1 MTETTNVVKKETRT
15 SLFTPNFEPIEYG
28 SPVDMHIVAQE
39 PAFEIEKQYSFDTSS
54 YAKEHDDQ
62 SVMEMPTLERQ
73 TIVASEQKTEVYAR
87 PRLNARAKI
96 MISCY
101 SVIVAIM
108 IAFAIYSG
116 VMISS
121 YSADIASKNQIVASQ
136 VAVINSL
143 EQTYDSL
150 GENEAIEVSLPDG
163 FVSPDSS
170 NIKHIDGFEMQ
181 ERTEIEVESN
191 WFEKFCEKLKKLFS

>member
-28 SPVDMHIVAQE
+28 SPVDMQIVAKE

-54 YAKEHDDQ
+54 YEKENKDE
-62 SVMEMPTLERQ
+62 SVMEMPTFERQ
-73 TIVASEQKTEVYAR
+73 TIVASEQKSEAIVR

-101 SVIVAIM
+101 SIIVAIM
-108 IAFAIYSG
+108 LAFAIYSG

-121 YSADIASKNQIVASQ
+121 YTADIAAKNQIVASQ
-136 VAVINSL
+136 VAVINGL

-170 NIKHIDGFEMQ
+170 NIRHIDGFEMQ
-181 ERTEIEVESN
+181 ERTETQIESN
-191 WFEKFCEKLKKLFS
+191 WFERFCENLKKLFS